1 MSPFVRNNLKLW
13 FFFNLNK
20 RFQYFIW
27 QVAKKIIDILFFFV
41 SAKWSSNE
49 DLHVKSLNSNFREGP
64 PVWTPRSGTSPNPD
78 NKDFKPINFDS
89 NSLKKKQQQ
98 QAKKEE
104 TKVRNILLL
113 FNKFS
118 VIVFL
123 IFFCKMFTCETP

>member
-1 MSPFVRNNLKLW
+1 
-13 FFFNLNK
+13 
-20 RFQYFIW
+20 
-27 QVAKKIIDILFFFV
+27 
-41 SAKWSSNE
+41 
-49 DLHVKSLNSNFREGP
+49 LNSNFREGP

-113 FNKFS
+113 LNKFFDIPYDNDTK
-118 VIVFL
+118 VN
-123 IFFCKMFTCETP
+123 